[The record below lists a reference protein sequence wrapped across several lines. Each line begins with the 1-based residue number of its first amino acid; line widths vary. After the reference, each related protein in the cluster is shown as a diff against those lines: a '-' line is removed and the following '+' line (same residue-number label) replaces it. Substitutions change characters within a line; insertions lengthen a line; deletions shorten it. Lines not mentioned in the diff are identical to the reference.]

1 MDAKQAESKV
11 ETACCNVIHED
22 TVERVKAAELPVEQV
37 VELASIFQALGDS
50 TRLKIIHALMQE
62 EMCVCDLA
70 AVLGMTQSAVSH
82 QLRTLRN
89 LRTIKRRKE
98 GRIAYYSI
106 DDHHILTLF
115 NTGLEHVSH
124 R

>member
-1 MDAKQAESKV
+1 MEAKTE
-11 ETACCNVIHED
+11 ACCNVIHED
-22 TVERVKAAELPVEQV
+22 TVDKVKAAELPEEQV
-37 VELASIFQALGDS
+37 SELATIFQALGDT
-50 TRLKIIHALMQE
+50 TRVRIIHALVQS

-70 AVLGMTQSAVSH
+70 AVLGMTQSAISH

-89 LRTIKRRKE
+89 LRIIKRRKE
-98 GRIAYYSI
+98 GRVAYYSI

-115 NTGLEHVSH
+115 KTGLEHVSH